1 MNNKILYK
9 ISPNESFEAEGRIFF
24 KNELYPV
31 LEKDE
36 KYVILCAENG
46 DFAFSKE
53 LMERAIKEWELT
65 VHKQQKD
72 EKSNDL

>member
-1 MNNKILYK
+1 MNSKILYK
-9 ISPNESFEAEGRIFF
+9 ISPRESFEAEGRIFF

-36 KYVILCAENG
+36 TYVILCAENG

-53 LMERAIKEWELT
+53 LMNRAIKEWELT
-65 VHKQQKD
+65 VHKQ
-72 EKSNDL
+72 